1 MPKGQSQAQKQK
13 QRAKKGAKKKKIVDP
28 FLKKDWYVIKVP
40 TWTQRRDDH
49 YRVGFSPASKGK
61 SRKALENR
69 TFTINLGDLQNN
81 DKQNANDDMNW
92 KKFKFQLEETFGDKL
107 LTQWY
112 GMEITR
118 DKRCSLIRKWH
129 TMLEC
134 FCDAKTTD
142 GYVLRIKALAFT
154 KKQPTQ
160 IKKNCYA
167 KNSQRHQIR
176 AKMREIIKNH
186 VSGSD
191 LKSFVKKLWKTAPK
205 TQGNDVIGNDIRK
218 SCQMY
223 FPLKMA
229 LIEKVKVVRKP
240 KKDVARLM
248 EQHEL
253 KHGFD
258 PIKED
263 SESEVEMSEDE
274 DYSTNSD
281 IE

>member
-1 MPKGQSQAQKQK
+1 
-13 QRAKKGAKKKKIVDP
+13 
-28 FLKKDWYVIKVP
+28 
-40 TWTQRRDDH
+40 
-49 YRVGFSPASKGK
+49 VGFSPASKGK
-61 SRKALENR
+61 ARKALENR

-92 KKFKFQLEETFGDKL
+92 KKFKFQVEETFGDKL
-107 LTQWY
+107 LTQWN

-134 FCDAKTTD
+134 FVDAKTTD
-142 GYVLRIKALAFT
+142 GYVLRVKSLAFT

-167 KNSQRHQIR
+167 KNSQRHTIR
-176 AKMREIIKNH
+176 AKMREIIKGH
-186 VSGSD
+186 ITGTD
-191 LKSFVKKLWKTAPK
+191 LKGFVKKLTKSGP
-205 TQGNDVIGNDIRK
+205 GGIGSDIRK
-218 SCQMY
+218 SCQMH
-223 FPLKMA
+223 FPLKVA

-240 KKDVARLM
+240 KKDVAKIM

-258 PIKED
+258 PIKEED
-263 SESEVEMSEDE
+263 EEDLSEMEDDE
-274 DYSTNSD
+274 DYSTNS
-281 IE
+281 EAE